1 MHYADRY
8 TVGVLLLA
16 VVASGC
22 ATPSGD
28 RRATAPSASGAAV
41 RTIAPAEAPVS
52 PVLQQAYDQ
61 ALAHLKAGHDKEA
74 EQALLAL
81 TRRAPELSGPH
92 ANLGVVYQRGGRTKA
107 AIEALNRAIAL
118 NPRRAVYYNE
128 LGIINRQEGKFDDAR
143 RAYVKA
149 LDTDPDYALAHLNIA
164 ILYDLYLQEPKQA
177 LPHYQRY
184 QQLLPAEDSVVTKW
198 IIELQRR
205 IQPAKTTPEK
215 VSS

>member
-8 TVGVLLLA
+8 VMCMLLFA
-16 VVASGC
+16 IFATGC

-28 RRATAPSASGAAV
+28 RSAAAPSASRVAVKKAALV
-41 RTIAPAEAPVS
+41 EAPVS
-52 PVLQQAYDQ
+52 PELQQAYDQ
-61 ALAHLKAGHDKEA
+61 ALAHLKAGRDKEA

-92 ANLGVVYQRGGRTKA
+92 ANLGVVYQRGGQTKA
-107 AIEALNRAIAL
+107 AIEALNRAIVL

-128 LGIINRQEGKFDDAR
+128 LGIINRKEGKFDDAR

-205 IQPAKTTPEK
+205 IQPAKTTAEK
-215 VSS
+215 GSS

>member
-1 MHYADRY
+1 MRYAERY
-8 TVGVLLLA
+8 TIGMLLFAALA
-16 VVASGC
+16 TGC

-28 RRATAPSASGAAV
+28 RRAGTPSASRADAK
-41 RTIAPAEAPVS
+41 TPAPVEAPVS
-52 PVLQQAYDQ
+52 PALQQAYDQ
-61 ALAHLKAGHDKEA
+61 ALAHLRAGRDKEA

-81 TRRAPELSGPH
+81 TLRAPELSGPH
-92 ANLGVVYQRGGRTKA
+92 ANLGVVYHRSGRTKE

-143 RAYVKA
+143 RAYRKA

-184 QQLLPAEDSVVTKW
+184 QQLLPAEDKTVTKW

-205 IQPAKTTPEK
+205 THSAESTPVK
-215 VSS
+215 GSS